1 MKRIAMYPGSFDPIT
16 NGHVDIIERGL
27 KAFDEIA
34 VVIATNPRKQDSAS
48 ALFSVAE
55 RVQLIEEVFA
65 NEPRITVDV
74 STGLIMDYAREKQIC
89 AVLRG
94 LRAAGDFENEFMMAS
109 MNRGLNPDVDTFFM
123 VTGHDW
129 FFISSS
135 ILKEV
140 FQFGGSVAEYVP
152 EPVLRALSQ
161 KIKLE
166 E

>member
-1 MKRIAMYPGSFDPIT
+1 MYPGSFDPIT

-27 KAFDEIA
+27 RAFDEI
-34 VVIATNPRKQDSAS
+34 VVVVATNPRKKESKGS
-48 ALFSVAE
+48 LFSIDE
-55 RVQLIEEVFA
+55 RVELIKEIFKDDS
-65 NEPRITVDV
+65 RIRVDI
-74 STGLIMDYAREKQIC
+74 STGLIMDYARDNGIC

-109 MNRGLNPDVDTFFM
+109 MNRGVNSEVDTFFM
-123 VTGHDW
+123 ETGHDW

-152 EPVLRALSQ
+152 APVLKALEN
-161 KIKLE
+161 KR
-166 E
+166 

>member
-1 MKRIAMYPGSFDPIT
+1 MKRVAMYPGSFDPIT
-16 NGHVDIIERGL
+16 NGHVDIIDRGL
-27 KAFDEIA
+27 KAFDEI
-34 VVIATNPRKQDSAS
+34 VVVVATNPRKQESKS
-48 ALFSVAE
+48 SLFSIDE
-55 RVQLIEEVFA
+55 RVALIQDVFKD
-65 NEPRITVDV
+65 EPRIRVDI
-74 STGLIMDYAREKQIC
+74 STGLIMDYARDNGIC

-109 MNRGLNPDVDTFFM
+109 MNRGLNPEVDTFFM

-152 EPVLRALSQ
+152 PAVLEALEKKRS
-161 KIKLE
+161 
-166 E
+166 